1 MKFREH
7 VFTMSMSC
15 LQGDFLFIQNLNHAS
30 SRRQVFSVGLRCFLV
45 YKKQNMKVKEEKEEQ
60 EEEEE
65 EDEEEKEQEQEQ
77 KKVKS

>member
-1 MKFREH
+1 MYLQCPCH
-7 VFTMSMSC
+7 VSKEI
-15 LQGDFLFIQNLNHAS
+15 FLFIQNINHAS